1 MELARLDD
9 FTALG
14 IIEREF
20 LSCDWE
26 RHFSALTGLQM
37 DALETLQFLD
47 RTADAGLHV
56 ADVELHDLVGITAA
70 CIRNGHRGIDTP
82 VTRHLATTETHAAIL
97 EGGIAQTI
105 AKRIERIVADIEIVA
120 LILEITVGS
129 LCHRTARVE
138 MIVIKRNLS
147 YRLWHGDGKFAG
159 RRLVAEE
166 HIGNGIGSLRTT
178 KPYVHDGIHMLLF
191 P

>member
-56 ADVELHDLVGITAA
+56 ADVELHNLVGIAAA
-70 CIRNGHRGIDTP
+70 CIRNGDLGLYSSIP
-82 VTRHLATTETHAAIL
+82 GHLIATETHVAIL

-105 AKRIERIVADIEIVA
+105 AKRIERIVADIKIVA

-147 YRLWHGDGKFAG
+147 YRLWHGDRQLAG
-159 RRLVAEE
+159 RHLVAEE

-178 KPYVHDGIHMLLF
+178 KPYVHDGIYMLLF